1 MDRFAIQYT
10 PTGDLIDMEGYLS
23 SPDWIDKDVLTF
35 GSQSEAE
42 NYLRDEIF
50 GTDGQGLDHEVIT
63 YQS

>member
-10 PTGDLIDMEGYLS
+10 PTGDLIDMEGYLA

-35 GSQSEAE
+35 DSQAEAE

-63 YQS
+63 YQG